1 MKMKR
6 LFPNCHPTAALAV
19 PLCLALAPIGLGAQ
33 EAVAAPPGAATEV
46 TLWTMFQQGG
56 WAMYPLALFSVAVVG
71 LAAYCA
77 LLIREKRFT
86 QPEALPA
93 LREALEKDDL
103 AAAETACAEYPGYL
117 TDIFRSGLATV
128 LEGHR
133 SAAIMNEAMEERA
146 TKVLAA
152 PLVFVQ
158 YLQVLASISPMMGLL
173 GTVSGMV
180 KAFRNIAAQGLGKPE
195 LLANNISEA
204 LITTATGLLI
214 AIPALMAYFY
224 FKNKY
229 ARVSTGIYEQLGGLT
244 RLMARR
250 KLLGGEAAPSAEE
263 EASEP

>member
-1 MKMKR
+1 MNTTYPSR
-6 LFPNCHPTAALAV
+6 LSSVCAGLSLLAV
-19 PLCLALAPIGLGAQ
+19 QLHAQ
-33 EAVAAPPGAATEV
+33 SEAVIEVAPEPESV

-56 WAMYPLALFSVAVVG
+56 WAMYPLLAFSVAVVG
-71 LAAYCA
+71 LAVYCG

-86 QPEALPA
+86 QPESLDD
-93 LREALEKDDL
+93 LRKAIASQDASAGLAACEAHEGYMTDILQIAFQTVEEGHATSTAVNEALE
-103 AAAETACAEYPGYL
+103 
-117 TDIFRSGLATV
+117 
-128 LEGHR
+128 
-133 SAAIMNEAMEERA
+133 ERA
-146 TKVLAA
+146 SKVLAS

-158 YLQVLASISPMMGLL
+158 YLQVVASISPMMGLL

-229 ARVSTGIYEQLGGLT
+229 LAASSGIYEQLGSIT
-244 RLMARR
+244 RLMA
-250 KLLGGEAAPSAEE
+250 KHGMVK
-263 EASEP
+263 